1 MALSKNAFLSA
12 LLFAPIALFLACGD
26 EEFSNVPDW
35 MATEIREWASDCET
49 ATIGDTVT
57 FSVLKVGGS
66 AHGIDQCKWS
76 FGDGA
81 EFVEENCDAVRH
93 AYDKPGNYAVALEL
107 TNEYGATS
115 RKWRTV
121 QIVRGEPVVNAG
133 DSALKCFVNTSCA
146 FAGMAEDLNDGA
158 DSGPGKIVS
167 YWWDYDGDGAFDD
180 SSAVNEFSSIFP
192 DSVYKADKN
201 RTTPRIAVFC
211 AMDDDK
217 NRVCDTVAVEVLNRP
232 PEASGPLVALK
243 DTMSFLDTLTLTPP
257 TFTDPDGNLVD
268 SLWWDLDGDGTI
280 DRVTPLGVSVVDS
293 FPNPAGGTYTVTVT
307 SKDALG
313 ATTTISK
320 TITVPGNRAPV
331 ASGALQASKT
341 NPSFLDTLTLTP
353 PTFTDPA
360 GNLVDSLWWD
370 LDGDGTTDKVTP
382 LGVSVVD
389 SFPNPAGGTYTVT
402 VTSKDAL
409 GATTTTSKTITVPGN
424 RAPVASGV
432 LLASK
437 TNPSFLDTLTLT
449 PPAFTDPDGNLVD
462 SLWWDLDGDGTTD
475 RVTPLGVSVVDS
487 FPNPAG
493 GTYTVTVTSKDAL
506 GATTT
511 ISKTITVPGN
521 RAPVA
526 SGVLQVSKAH
536 PSFLDTL
543 TLTPPTFTD
552 PDGNLVDS
560 LWWDLDGDGATDRV
574 APLGA
579 SVVNSFPDSAGGTYT
594 VSVTAKDAI
603 GLATTKS
610 VVISVG
616 GAFTD
621 NRDGKRYR
629 SVTIG
634 RQTWMAENLNFNY
647 KVTGSTYGNWCYL
660 NSADSCAKYGR
671 LYSWAAAMDTITT
684 GCGYRKV
691 CTASS
696 GKVRGVC
703 PTGWHL
709 PSQAEW
715 EALFTAV
722 GGADSAAKKLKSTT
736 GWASSWVSNGNGT
749 DAYGFSALPSGE
761 KYSVG
766 NLYFESVGSSA
777 PFWSSS
783 ETGQNNAYYAV
794 LYEFVYAELN
804 SYLKN
809 YYGFAVRCIKD

>member
-331 ASGALQASKT
+331 ASGVLQVSKAH
-341 NPSFLDTLTLTP
+341 PSFLDTLTLTP

-449 PPAFTDPDGNLVD
+449 PPA
-462 SLWWDLDGDGTTD
+462 
-475 RVTPLGVSVVDS
+475 
-487 FPNPAG
+487 
-493 GTYTVTVTSKDAL
+493 
-506 GATTT
+506 
-511 ISKTITVPGN
+511 
-521 RAPVA
+521 
-526 SGVLQVSKAH
+526 
-536 PSFLDTL
+536 
-543 TLTPPTFTD
+543 FTD